1 VLFQVLAA
9 TLLGSVTTLIPSST
23 FATSFEEV
31 AAWCA
36 SKDEGDQRL
45 CDNYWGW
52 AVELL
57 RNPDPVS
64 NGGHQVCVPPG
75 DPRKTVF
82 PIVSTWIKEHPESN
96 GELAINQVS
105 EALADRYPCK

>member
-1 VLFQVLAA
+1 MRSFVLIKVLAA
-9 TLLGSVTTLIPSST
+9 TLLATFAALVPSST
-23 FATSFEEV
+23 FATSFNEV

-45 CDNYWGW
+45 CDSYWGS

-57 RNPDPVS
+57 RNPDPIS

-82 PIVSTWIKEHPESN
+82 PIV
-96 GELAINQVS
+96 
-105 EALADRYPCK
+105 EALADRYPCN